1 MQSEDLIPAGDFCT
15 YHHVELSF
23 IRHLHESGL
32 IGMTFLEGSAY
43 LSAGELP
50 NLEKFARWFYDLDIN
65 PQGIEALSHVLD
77 KMHRVLEENRV
88 LRNRLQRYENNSAA
102 EPEDIF

>member
-23 IRHLHESGL
+23 VQHLHESGL
-32 IGMTFLEGSAY
+32 IGMTFMEGSAY

-50 NLEKFARWFYDLDIN
+50 TLEKFARWFYEMDIN
-65 PQGIEALSHVLD
+65 TQGIEALSHVLD
-77 KMHRVLEENRV
+77 KMHQVLEENRV
-88 LRNRLQRYENNSAA
+88 LRNRLRRYESNTVA
-102 EPEDIF
+102 EPGEIV

>member
-1 MQSEDLIPAGDFCT
+1 MQPEDLIPAGDFCT

-23 IRHLHESGL
+23 VQHLHESGL
-32 IGMTFLEGSAY
+32 IAMTIRDGSAY
-43 LSAGELP
+43 LPAGELP
-50 NLEKFARWFYDLDIN
+50 NLEKFARWFYEMDIN

-77 KMHRVLEENRV
+77 RMHQIMEENRT
-88 LRNRLQRYENNSAA
+88 LRNRLHRFEDHDAP